1 MATIISVTEKASG
14 NRVLI
19 NTDHIL
25 MVRPISHGGC
35 NVYLDSASIH
45 APDILTLADDLDDL
59 VRRWSGVSAQLER
72 EHAAIPTTETNA
84 PHVPH

>member
-14 NRVLI
+14 HRVLI
-19 NTDHIL
+19 NADHIL

-45 APDILTLADDLDDL
+45 APDILTVADDLDEL
-59 VRRWSGVSAQLER
+59 LRRWNGDDRMRGEPVVEPV
-72 EHAAIPTTETNA
+72 HT
-84 PHVPH
+84 PH